1 MFGYRL
7 LLKTENWKY
16 DSKIIFKYVN
26 STVGLSF
33 EVVFAEKST
42 CRFREQ
48 CTRPTGKHETRL
60 KSVFQY
66 YPNIH

>member
-1 MFGYRL
+1 MPFI
-7 LLKTENWKY
+7 TENWKY

-26 STVGLSF
+26 STVGPSF

-42 CRFREQ
+42 YRFREQ
-48 CTRPTGKHETRL
+48 YTRPTEEREMRL